1 MVLSRWVGS
10 VEDNLCFRRALYQWE
25 VEDLRRL
32 YEMLSNAPALVEGTP
47 DSLSWAADSS
57 GLFSVASAYKG
68 CELSLATNS
77 KIADLIWKNV
87 SPPRVQFFGWLA
99 WKGRIKTS
107 YYLQR
112 IGVLSD
118 GFDPRC
124 IFCKGEVENINH
136 VLLFCPFTW
145 RIWSR
150 ILQWWGIQWVLP
162 GSISCLFNW
171 CIGIKLQKQEQM
183 IWRAIPLAVLWSVW
197 NRRNE
202 CIFGNAQVDIDDL
215 CESIKVRIALWVKS
229 SCPSINYSVF
239 DLVHHLQQVR
249 ICIRRGF

>member
-1 MVLSRWVGS
+1 
-10 VEDNLCFRRALYQWE
+10 
-25 VEDLRRL
+25 
-32 YEMLSNAPALVEGTP
+32 MLSNAPALVEGTP
-47 DSLSWAADSS
+47 DSLSWVADSS